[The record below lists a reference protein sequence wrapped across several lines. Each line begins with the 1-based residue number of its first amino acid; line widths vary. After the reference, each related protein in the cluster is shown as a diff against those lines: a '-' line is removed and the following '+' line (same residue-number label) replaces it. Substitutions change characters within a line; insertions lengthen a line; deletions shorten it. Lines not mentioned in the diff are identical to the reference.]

1 MKKIIGHLEEKNG
14 KYYAA
19 VNHYDLYG
27 KRKVKWYPLDLEVRA
42 GTKREANHRLTTLL
56 AKLNS
61 GNNYLT
67 DAMNPAERERH
78 RIANMPVEDYLYEWL
93 DGHKRNVSKTTYDGY
108 KKYIDLRIVPF
119 FKELNLKVNEVT
131 GDEINQFYERLTDE
145 GLKGTSMQRYHSVL
159 HLAFKSAFKRRILPA
174 NPVDQADR
182 PKAQQYIADYYNPE
196 EMKKL
201 LEVSRDDELHLIIL
215 LACFYGLRRSEI
227 LGLKW
232 SAIDFSEGD
241 KGSIAIRHK
250 VVEESDGVVGYDVM
264 KTKSS
269 FRTLPL
275 LPNIREALLEEK
287 AKQKEMQEMFG
298 KGYNKDYLDYVNVD
312 AIGNIYNP
320 DYVSEHFSVLL
331 KRHGLRKIR
340 FHDLRHSCAST
351 MLALGKQMKDIQ
363 MWLGHSDIGTT
374 GNIYSHLD
382 SHSKVQTGAAIYDAL
397 TD

>member
-1 MKKIIGHLEEKNG
+1 M
-14 KYYAA
+14 
-19 VNHYDLYG
+19 
-27 KRKVKWYPLDLEVRA
+27 VR
-42 GTKREANHRLTTLL
+42 
-56 AKLNS
+56 
-61 GNNYLT
+61 
-67 DAMNPAERERH
+67 
-78 RIANMPVEDYLYEWL
+78 
-93 DGHKRNVSKTTYDGY
+93 
-108 KKYIDLRIVPF
+108 
-119 FKELNLKVNEVT
+119 
-131 GDEINQFYERLTDE
+131 
-145 GLKGTSMQRYHSVL
+145 
-159 HLAFKSAFKRRILPA
+159 
-174 NPVDQADR
+174 
-182 PKAQQYIADYYNPE
+182 
-196 EMKKL
+196 
-201 LEVSRDDELHLIIL
+201 
-215 LACFYGLRRSEI
+215 
-227 LGLKW
+227 
-232 SAIDFSEGD
+232 
-241 KGSIAIRHK
+241 K

-264 KTKSS
+264 KPKSS

-320 DYVSEHFSVLL
+320 DYVSEHFAVLL

>member
-1 MKKIIGHLEEKNG
+1 MLSELMRDAG
-14 KYYAA
+14 
-19 VNHYDLYG
+19 LY
-27 KRKVKWYPLDLEVRA
+27 
-42 GTKREANHRLTTLL
+42 
-56 AKLNS
+56 
-61 GNNYLT
+61 
-67 DAMNPAERERH
+67 
-78 RIANMPVEDYLYEWL
+78 YEWL
-93 DGHKRNVSKTTYDGY
+93 EGHKRNVSKTTYDGY
-108 KKYIDLRIVPF
+108 KKYIDLRIVPY
-119 FKELNLKVNEVT
+119 FKELNFKVNEVT

-196 EMKKL
+196 EIKK
-201 LEVSRDDELHLIIL
+201 
-215 LACFYGLRRSEI
+215 
-227 LGLKW
+227 
-232 SAIDFSEGD
+232 
-241 KGSIAIRHK
+241 
-250 VVEESDGVVGYDVM
+250 
-264 KTKSS
+264 
-269 FRTLPL
+269 
-275 LPNIREALLEEK
+275 LLEEK
-287 AKQKEMQEMFG
+287 AKQNEMQEMFG

-320 DYVSEHFSVLL
+320 DYVSEHFAVLL
-331 KRHGLRKIR
+331 RKHGLRRIR